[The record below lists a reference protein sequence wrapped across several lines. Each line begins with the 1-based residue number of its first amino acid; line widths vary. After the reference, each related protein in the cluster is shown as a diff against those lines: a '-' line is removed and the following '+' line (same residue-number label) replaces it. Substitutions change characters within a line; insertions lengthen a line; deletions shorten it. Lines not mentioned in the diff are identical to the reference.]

1 MAERALDSTHY
12 TSLIVSDDYACDYF
26 CFQNEEYQS
35 NRRRILSGRH
45 TTIHTQQRNHH
56 HSVQSSSHQLVTTP
70 VENGAAE
77 MSKPLQYTEDIS
89 EQVDSTSGS
98 TATGSSRVQ
107 QVNQDHGHH
116 AESSSSS
123 QTPPHRGSRGGELKE
138 RNDNCTISLP
148 ITKDK
153 SERYSNRE
161 DKLDESTKLPSEIQ
175 EVMVDMKAV
184 NNILPQVAVRQKSSP
199 RSHEKESY
207 RNHGMN
213 LQIEGQGVRRS
224 MDKSGQQRKVVKENT
239 VTPLQ
244 TSSFRSSDE
253 NRSESQVSLSIKSV
267 NLQQHLRKISTAQHL
282 QGRQNVETDTSHV
295 SNDLELAQDKSAVP
309 EARESVHD
317 STSSK
322 EDQIVEK
329 HKQLLESNSL
339 TNENSSSNTHQD
351 DLEQEE
357 RETLQTEEASHLAT
371 ESDTS
376 ANEMKDAAS
385 QVVLG
390 DCPKSPVVLVKA
402 SSPNPINCM
411 SSRPSSSHQKS
422 RQVILL

>member
-1 MAERALDSTHY
+1 MAERALDSTHC
-12 TSLIVSDDYACDYF
+12 TSFIVSDDYACDYF
-26 CFQNEEYQS
+26 RFQNEEYQS
-35 NRRRILSGRH
+35 NRRRILSGHH

-56 HSVQSSSHQLVTTP
+56 HSVPSRSRQLVTTP

-77 MSKPLQYTEDIS
+77 MSKPLQYTEDVS
-89 EQVDSTSGS
+89 EQVDSTSAS
-98 TATGSSRVQ
+98 TAMGSSRVQ

-123 QTPPHRGSRGGELKE
+123 QTPPHRGSHGGELKE
-138 RNDNCTISLP
+138 RNNCPISPP

-153 SERYSNRE
+153 SERCSNGE
-161 DKLDESTKLPSEIQ
+161 EKLDESMKLPSEIQ

-224 MDKSGQQRKVVKENT
+224 MEKSGQQRKVVKENT
-239 VTPLQ
+239 VHVTPLQ
-244 TSSFRSSDE
+244 TSSVRSSDE

-267 NLQQHLRKISTAQHL
+267 NLQQHSRKISTAQH
-282 QGRQNVETDTSHV
+282 QGRQNVETDTRHV
-295 SNDLELAQDKSAVP
+295 SSDLEPAQDKSAVP

-322 EDQIVEK
+322 EDQTVEK
-329 HKQLLESNSL
+329 HKQLPERDSL

-357 RETLQTEEASHLAT
+357 RETLQTEKASHLAT

-390 DCPKSPVVLVKA
+390 DCPKSPVILVKA

>member
-1 MAERALDSTHY
+1 
-12 TSLIVSDDYACDYF
+12 
-26 CFQNEEYQS
+26 
-35 NRRRILSGRH
+35 
-45 TTIHTQQRNHH
+45 
-56 HSVQSSSHQLVTTP
+56 
-70 VENGAAE
+70 
-77 MSKPLQYTEDIS
+77 
-89 EQVDSTSGS
+89 
-98 TATGSSRVQ
+98 
-107 QVNQDHGHH
+107 
-116 AESSSSS
+116 
-123 QTPPHRGSRGGELKE
+123 
-138 RNDNCTISLP
+138 
-148 ITKDK
+148 
-153 SERYSNRE
+153 
-161 DKLDESTKLPSEIQ
+161 
-175 EVMVDMKAV
+175 MVDMKAV

-224 MDKSGQQRKVVKENT
+224 MEKSGQQRKVIKENT

-244 TSSFRSSDE
+244 TSSVRSSDE

-267 NLQQHLRKISTAQHL
+267 NLQQHSRKISTAQHL
-282 QGRQNVETDTSHV
+282 QGRQNVETDTRHV
-295 SNDLELAQDKSAVP
+295 SSDLEPAQDKSAVP
-309 EARESVHD
+309 EAQESVHN

-322 EDQIVEK
+322 EDHTQSVEK
-329 HKQLLESNSL
+329 HKQLPEHDSL

-376 ANEMKDAAS
+376 ANEMKDAGS